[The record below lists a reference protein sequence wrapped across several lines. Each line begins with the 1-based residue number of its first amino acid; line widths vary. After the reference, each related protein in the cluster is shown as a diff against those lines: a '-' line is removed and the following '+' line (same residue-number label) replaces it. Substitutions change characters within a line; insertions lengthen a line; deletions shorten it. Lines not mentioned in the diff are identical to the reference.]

1 MGFKFTIGAK
11 IGAGFGIV
19 ILLTIVAFIFTNITL
34 NDSKKKTDEVVQV
47 VTPSVASL
55 NDFNLL
61 LERSQRLI
69 SKWYFVPSPKDD
81 VSKQELRELIRD
93 DYPRIKKQLDSLSVN
108 WTKEEKQSI
117 KTITKLTDE
126 LFVVFQEEIME
137 KLVDFSNY
145 EDAQLYFLVKLPL
158 DESEEKLII
167 INKQLHS
174 LIESQK
180 IHAETVTGKMFD
192 SFTFLQIFVKLL
204 GIALVI
210 GGIFVALITIRTIV
224 KPVKLLKEMLNS
236 MSQGILP
243 KQRFQTRS
251 DEIGEMNEALTG
263 LVGALESTTDFAREV
278 GSGNFS
284 SEYKPLSEHDTLGHA
299 LIKMRYN
306 LAENERILEQKVI
319 ERTEEVVRQKEEI
332 LGKNEE
338 LEVLYTQVTDSI
350 RYAKRIQEAILP
362 PESVVSAVLPNSFI
376 LYKPKDIVSGDFYWL
391 DKKDNCSMVA
401 AVDCTGHGVPG
412 AFMSIVGYNLLKDI
426 VTNSTLTAPGQ
437 IMDAMSDGV
446 NRTLHNKTKH
456 GAEGGQTKDGM
467 DMTMV
472 SIDYTKMEIQ
482 FAGANNPLYLV
493 RNGEI
498 MQYKADKFPIGYS
511 IFDEPK
517 KYTTHTIPV
526 QKKDTIYIF
535 SDGYADQFGGPKGKK
550 LMLGKFREILFEA
563 SKLPVEEQKQF
574 LNETIESWKGNH
586 EQVDDILVI
595 GINL

>member
-1 MGFKFTIGAK
+1 MGFKLTIGTK

-34 NDSKKKTDEVVQV
+34 NDSKKRTDDVVQV

-55 NDFNLL
+55 NELNLL

-81 VSKQELRELIRD
+81 VSKQELRDLIKY
-93 DYPRIKKQLDSLSVN
+93 DYPKIKNQLDSLSVN
-108 WTKEEKQSI
+108 WTKEEKESI
-117 KTITKLTDE
+117 KTITSLTDQ

-137 KLVDFSNY
+137 QLVDFSNY

-158 DESEEKLII
+158 DESEEKLIV
-167 INKQLHS
+167 INNQLHS

-180 IHAETVTGKMFD
+180 KHAETVTGQMFD
-192 SFTFLQIFVKLL
+192 SFTFLQTFVKLL

-236 MSQGILP
+236 MSKGILP
-243 KQRFQTRS
+243 KQRFQKRS

-263 LVGALESTTDFAREV
+263 LVGALEGTTDFAREV
-278 GSGNFS
+278 GSGNFT
-284 SEYKPLSEHDTLGHA
+284 SEYKPLSDHDTLGHA

-362 PESVVSAVLPNSFI
+362 PESVVSSILPNSFI

-391 DKKDNCSMVA
+391 DKKENRSMVA

-426 VTNSTLTAPGQ
+426 VTNSSLTAPGE

-446 NRTLHNKTKH
+446 NKTLHNKTKN

-467 DMTMV
+467 DMTLV
-472 SIDYTKMEIQ
+472 SIDYAKMELQ
-482 FAGANNPLYLV
+482 FAGANNPLYII

-498 MQYKADKFPIGYS
+498 IQYKADKFPIGYS

-526 QKKDTIYIF
+526 QKKDTVYIF